1 MHRALT
7 LIQGLGL
14 SLGLRGG
21 WGGMWSAVS
30 SPLLHQGPGDREQ
43 PVPHGPEQG
52 FLWATVLAHL
62 EEEWDLK
69 ITDVIIDFQA

>member
-21 WGGMWSAVS
+21 WGGMWSAAS

-43 PVPHGPEQG
+43 PVPQGPEQG
-52 FLWATVLAHL
+52 FLWAAVLAHL